1 MKCVRKMGYSAPRAE
16 SGKRGTV
23 LFLTELW
30 IIDADRVLARIKSL
44 IKYVCDRISA
54 IKKQPGSTRLF
65 FRFIDGL

>member
-30 IIDADRVLARIKSL
+30 IIGADRVLARIKSL

-54 IKKQPGSTRLF
+54 IKNSPEALGCIFVL
-65 FRFIDGL
+65 